1 MKADFA
7 SIHDLFGNNVQY
19 RIPLFQRKY
28 VWDNDQWIPL
38 WMDIIDKSVRN
49 EGHVEDKRQK
59 HFTGSIVIR
68 PLIVGPAKV
77 PKFEIID
84 GQQRLTTFQIILC
97 VLRDICYRSGNTN
110 LAEAADRYIQNKGL
124 VEDTSVS
131 VLLPEG
137 ATDEQD
143 QSDEKYKLVPNEVDR
158 ESLQSVVDGTGDPS
172 NPAYT
177 YFKSKIM
184 EYVRKNSIDRSKIS
198 MDRSKILA
206 LYQSILSDFQVV
218 EIQIDSTDESERIF
232 ESLNARGRQL
242 GDLDHL
248 RNHLFLR
255 SPGVLGTQ
263 QRNKLYNKLYKDYW
277 RSFETKT
284 HEETG
289 KHYWGTEVREDGEKM
304 TLFELFLRHF
314 LMAKLG
320 TDQIKGPVFEVYQRQ
335 YIPTLAKGTT
345 VETEFSE
352 LVKYAEVYEKMV
364 DPKDDSIISRRME
377 FYLEF
382 GITSLRPFILF
393 VINELEIAD
402 NEDYLI
408 AFFDAL
414 ESYTMRKLLC
424 SGKYGVKNCDMVFSR
439 LNQFFVRYCNFSGI
453 NLLSSEDIV
462 RWLSN
467 QDSGFHKWPSD
478 EEVKSALQGGWA
490 ESDGEPK
497 IIRYV
502 LYQIELMRQENN
514 KLTEGNPLP
523 FDNKLTL
530 EHIMPENWTDKWTL
544 PVNGDFIRYEDMFS
558 DIYKDENL
566 EWEGQP
572 SRDGL
577 ASDDYSEAFDRAL
590 DRDNLIQ
597 SIGNLTIITGVHNS
611 RLSNRPFSEKKK
623 SFDQNSQLQ
632 LNDEIAHRYN
642 SWDVEEI
649 RKRTDELFEDFGKK
663 WKSAEGFVTSIDE
676 PLLMSD
682 KMIQSETYQPV
693 LITYEGPI
701 ETSQILEVLPYQLRV
716 SINGDERIIDKDS
729 ILFICSA
736 TAWSTLGPHLQIKND
751 VEEKRL
757 QVVKKPRLRFNIKN
771 KKINSAQKQQL
782 QVTAVTCRG
791 HVLQGKV
798 EFFDQYAI
806 YMQVH
811 EHAVIVYR
819 HGLHDFLTEV
829 E

>member
-1 MKADFA
+1 MKADFV

-49 EGHVEDKRQK
+49 EGHVKDERQK

-68 PLIVGPAKV
+68 PLSVGLSEV

-97 VLRDICYRSGNTN
+97 ALRDICCQSGNSD
-110 LAEAADRYIQNKGL
+110 LAKAADRYIQNKGL

-131 VLLPEG
+131 LLLPEG

-143 QSDEKYKLVPNEVDR
+143 QSDEKYKLIPNEVDR
-158 ESLQSVVDGTGDPS
+158 KSLQSVIDGTGDPS
-172 NPAYT
+172 NPAYI

-184 EYVRKNSIDRSKIS
+184 EYAREDSI
-198 MDRSKILA
+198 DRSKILA
-206 LYQSILSDFQVV
+206 LYHSILSDFQVV
-218 EIQIDSTDESERIF
+218 EIRIDSNDESERIF

-255 SPGVLGTQ
+255 SPGVLDTQ

-320 TDQIKGPVFEVYQRQ
+320 TDEIKGPAFEVYQRQ

-345 VETEFSE
+345 VQTEFSE
-352 LVKYAEVYEKMV
+352 LGKYAEVYQKMV
-364 DPKDDSIISRRME
+364 DPKADSIISRRME

-402 NEDYLI
+402 NEDDLI
-408 AFFDAL
+408 SFFDAL
-414 ESYTMRKLLC
+414 ESYTMRRLLC

-453 NLLSSEDIV
+453 NSLGSEDIV

-467 QDSGFHKWPSD
+467 QDSVFHKWPSD

-490 ESDGEPK
+490 EHDGEPK

-502 LYQIELMRQENN
+502 LYQIELMRQKNN

-544 PVNGDFIRYEDMFS
+544 PANGDFIRYEDMFS
-558 DIYKDENL
+558 ALYKDENL

-577 ASDDYSEAFDRAL
+577 ASNDYSEAFDRAL

-649 RKRTDELFEDFGKK
+649 RERTDELFEDFCKK
-663 WKSAEGFVTSIDE
+663 WESAEEFATPIDK

-682 KMIQSETYQPV
+682 KMIQSETYQPI

-716 SINGDERIIDKDS
+716 SINGDERIVDKDS
-729 ILFICSA
+729 ILFTCSA
-736 TAWSTLGPHLQIKND
+736 TAWSALGPHLQIKND
-751 VEEKRL
+751 VKEKRP
-757 QVVKKPRLRFNIKN
+757 QAVKEPRLRFNIKN
-771 KKINSAQKQQL
+771 TKINAVQNQQL
-782 QVTAVTCRG
+782 QVTVVTCGG
-791 HVLQGKV
+791 HVLHGKV
-798 EFFDQYAI
+798 EFFDQYVI
-806 YMQVH
+806 YMQIH

>member
-7 SIHDLFGNNVQY
+7 SIRDLFGNNVQY

-49 EGHVEDKRQK
+49 EGHMEDQRQK

-68 PLIVGPAKV
+68 PLIVGPAEV

-97 VLRDICYRSGNTN
+97 VLRDICCRSGNSD
-110 LAEAADRYIQNKGL
+110 LEEAIDRYIQNKGL
-124 VEDTSVS
+124 VEDTPGLL
-131 VLLPEG
+131 LLPEG

-158 ESLQSVVDGTGDPS
+158 QSLQSVIDGTGDPS

-177 YFKSKIM
+177 YFKRKIM
-184 EYVRKNSIDRSKIS
+184 EYVREDSIDRA
-198 MDRSKILA
+198 KILA
-206 LYQSILSDFQVV
+206 LYNSILIDFQVV
-218 EIQIDSTDESERIF
+218 AIRIDSNDESERIF

-263 QRNKLYNKLYKDYW
+263 QRNRLYNKLYKDHW

-289 KHYWGTEVREDGEKM
+289 KYYWGTEVREEGEKV

-320 TDQIKGPVFEVYQRQ
+320 TDQIKGPAFEVYQRQ

-352 LVKYAEVYEKMV
+352 LGKYAEVYQKMV
-364 DPKDDSIISRRME
+364 DPKDDSIISRQME

-402 NEDYLI
+402 DEDYLI
-408 AFFDAL
+408 SFFDAL
-414 ESYTMRKLLC
+414 ESYTMRRLLC

-439 LNQFFVRYCNFSGI
+439 LNQFFVQYCNFSGI
-453 NLLSSEDIV
+453 NRFSSEDIV

-467 QDSGFHKWPSD
+467 QDSDFHKWPSD
-478 EEVKSALQGGWA
+478 EEVKSALQGDWA
-490 ESDGEPK
+490 EHDGEPK

-502 LYQIELMRQENN
+502 LYQIELMRQEKN

-544 PVNGDFIRYEDMFS
+544 PVNDDFIRYEDMFS
-558 DIYKDENL
+558 AIYKDENL

-577 ASDDYSEAFDRAL
+577 ASNDYLEAFDRAL

-649 RKRTDELFEDFGKK
+649 RERTDELFEDFCKK
-663 WKSAEGFVTSIDE
+663 WKSAEKFAEGFATPIDK

-682 KMIQSETYQPV
+682 RMIQSETYQPV

-716 SINGDERIIDKDS
+716 SINGDERVIDKDS
-729 ILFICSA
+729 ILFTCSA
-736 TAWSTLGPHLQIKND
+736 TAWSALGGHLQIKND
-751 VEEKRL
+751 VEEEKL
-757 QVVKKPRLRFNIKN
+757 QVVKTPRLRFNIKN
-771 KKINSAQKQQL
+771 TKIHSAQRQQL
-782 QVTAVTCRG
+782 QVTVVTCRG
-791 HVLQGKV
+791 HVLRGKV

-806 YMQVH
+806 YMQIH

-819 HGLHDFLTEV
+819 HGLYDFLTEV

>member
-1 MKADFA
+1 MKADFV

-28 VWDNDQWIPL
+28 VWNNDQWIPL

-49 EGHVEDKRQK
+49 ERHEEDKRQK

-68 PLIVGPAKV
+68 PLSVGLSEV

-97 VLRDICYRSGNTN
+97 VLRDICCQSSNRD
-110 LAEAADRYIQNKGL
+110 LAKAADRYIQNKDL
-124 VEDTSVS
+124 VEDTPGS
-131 VLLPEG
+131 VLLPG
-137 ATDEQD
+137 GSTNEQD
-143 QSDEKYKLVPNEVDR
+143 QSDEKYKLIPNEVDR
-158 ESLQSVVDGTGDPS
+158 KSLQSVIDGTGDPS

-184 EYVRKNSIDRSKIS
+184 EYVKEDSI
-198 MDRSKILA
+198 DRSKILA
-206 LYQSILSDFQVV
+206 LYHSILSDFQVV
-218 EIQIDSTDESERIF
+218 EIRIDSNDESERIF

-255 SPGVLGTQ
+255 SPGVLDTQ
-263 QRNKLYNKLYKDYW
+263 QRNRLYSELYEDYW
-277 RSFETKT
+277 KSFETKT

-320 TDQIKGPVFEVYQRQ
+320 TDEIKGPAFEVYQRQ

-345 VETEFSE
+345 VKTEFSE
-352 LVKYAEVYEKMV
+352 LGKYAEVYQKMV

-393 VINELEIAD
+393 VINELGIAD
-402 NEDYLI
+402 NEDDLI
-408 AFFDAL
+408 SFFDAL
-414 ESYTMRKLLC
+414 ESYTMRRLLC
-424 SGKYGVKNCDMVFSR
+424 SGKYGFKNCDMVFSR

-453 NLLSSEDIV
+453 NRLGAEDIV

-490 ESDGEPK
+490 EHDGEPK

-523 FDNKLTL
+523 FDNQLTL
-530 EHIMPENWTDKWTL
+530 EHIMPENWTDKWNL

-558 DIYKDENL
+558 DRYKDENL

-577 ASDDYSEAFDRAL
+577 VSNDYSEAFDRAL
-590 DRDNLIQ
+590 GRDNLIQ

-611 RLSNRPFSEKKK
+611 RLSNRPFSEKRK
-623 SFDQNSQLQ
+623 SFDQNSQLR
-632 LNDEIAHRYN
+632 LNNEIAHRYDN
-642 SWDVEEI
+642 WDVEEI
-649 RKRTDELFEDFGKK
+649 RERTDELFKDFCKK
-663 WKSAEGFVTSIDE
+663 WKSAEKFAEEFATPVDK

-682 KMIQSETYQPV
+682 NMIQSETYQPV

-701 ETSQILEVLPYQLRV
+701 EALQILEVSPYQLKV
-716 SINGDERIIDKDS
+716 SVNSDERIVDKDS
-729 ILFICSA
+729 ILFTCSA
-736 TAWSTLGPHLQIKND
+736 TAWSALEPRLEIKND
-751 VEEKRL
+751 VETEGL
-757 QVVKKPRLRFNIKN
+757 QVIKKARKRFNIKN
-771 KKINSAQKQQL
+771 SKIKSARAQQH
-782 QVTAVTCRG
+782 QVTVITRRG

-806 YMQVH
+806 YMQIH
-811 EHAVIVYR
+811 GHAVIVYR
-819 HGLHDFLTEV
+819 HGLYDFLTEV

>member
-1 MKADFA
+1 MNAGFA
-7 SIHDLFGNNVQY
+7 NINDLFGNNVQY

-49 EGHVEDKRQK
+49 EGRVEDNRQK

-68 PLIVGPAKV
+68 PLTTGPAEVQKY
-77 PKFEIID
+77 EIID

-97 VLRDICYRSGNTN
+97 VLRDICRSGNPDI
-110 LAEAADRYIQNKGL
+110 AEAIDRYIQNKAL

-131 VLLPEG
+131 LLLPEG
-137 ATDEQD
+137 ATNEQD

-158 ESLQSVVDGTGDPS
+158 ESLHSVIDGTGYPS

-177 YFKSKIM
+177 YFKSKVM
-184 EYVRKNSIDRSKIS
+184 EYVGGGSIDRL
-198 MDRSKILA
+198 KILA
-206 LYQSILSDFQVV
+206 LYNSILIDFRVV
-218 EIQIDSTDESERIF
+218 AIRIDSNDESERIF

-255 SPGVLGTQ
+255 SPGRLDTQ
-263 QRNKLYNKLYKDYW
+263 QRDRLYNELYKDYW
-277 RSFETKT
+277 KSFETKT

-320 TDQIKGPVFEVYQRQ
+320 TDQIKGPAFEVYQRQ
-335 YIPTLAKGTT
+335 YMPTLAKGTT
-345 VETEFSE
+345 VKTEFSE
-352 LVKYAEVYEKMV
+352 LGKYAEVYEKMV

-402 NEDYLI
+402 NEDSLI
-408 AFFDAL
+408 SFFDAL
-414 ESYTMRKLLC
+414 ESYTMRRLLC
-424 SGKYGVKNCDMVFSR
+424 SGKYGFKNCDMVFSR

-453 NLLSSEDIV
+453 KRLSLEDIV

-467 QDSGFHKWPSD
+467 QDSDFHKWPSD

-490 ESDGEPK
+490 EQDGEPK

-514 KLTEGNPLP
+514 RLTEGNPLR
-523 FDNKLTL
+523 FDNQLTL

-558 DIYKDENL
+558 DKYKDENL

-577 ASDDYSEAFDRAL
+577 VSNDYSGAFDRAL

-623 SFDQNSQLQ
+623 SFDQNSQLL
-632 LNDEIAHRYN
+632 LNNEIAHRCN

-649 RKRTDELFEDFGKK
+649 RKRTDELFEDFCKK
-663 WKSAEGFVTSIDE
+663 WKSAERFTTSIDK

-701 ETSQILEVLPYQLRV
+701 ETSQILEVGSYQLRV
-716 SINGDERIIDKDS
+716 SINGDEQIVDKDS
-729 ILFICSA
+729 ILFTCSA
-736 TAWSTLGPHLQIKND
+736 TAWSALGPHLQIKND
-751 VEEKRL
+751 VKEERL
-757 QVVKKPRLRFNIKN
+757 QAVKEPKRRFNIKN
-771 KKINSAQKQQL
+771 TKINAVQNQQL
-782 QVTAVTCRG
+782 QATVVTRSG

-806 YMQVH
+806 YMQIH

-819 HGLHDFLTEV
+819 HGLHDFLTEI